1 MPEASLW
8 LIVPAAG
15 VGQRMAAACPK
26 QYLRVD
32 SEYILDITLRRLL
45 AALPAAGCIVPL
57 SSTDIWWPSTNASS
71 DGRIATCAGGNE
83 RANSVLN
90 ALQAL
95 APRAKNEDWVL
106 VHDAARPCVASDD
119 LKRLLK
125 KVGAHSVGGLLA
137 SPVTDTLKMASPQAP
152 NTVTSTIDRRH
163 LWRALTPQVFRYGL
177 LRDALQRALN
187 HGIAITDEAAA
198 MEQAGHRPLLVEG
211 RSDNIKITVPADLA
225 LAGFILGQL

>member
-15 VGQRMAAACPK
+15 VGQRMAAECPK

-32 SEYILDITLRRLL
+32 GEYILDITLRRLL
-45 AALPAAGCIVPL
+45 AALPAAGCMVPL
-57 SSTDIWWPSTNASS
+57 SSTDSWWAGTNASS
-71 DGRIATCAGGNE
+71 DSRIATCAGGNE

-95 APRAKNEDWVL
+95 APKAKNDDWVL
-106 VHDAARPCVASDD
+106 VHDAARPCVAAND
-119 LKRLLK
+119 LKRLLE
-125 KVGAHSVGGLLA
+125 KVGAHSVGGILA
-137 SPVTDTLKMASPQAP
+137 APVTDTLKMASPRAP
-152 NTVTSTIDRRH
+152 DTVTSTVDRRH

-187 HGIAITDEAAA
+187 QGVALTDEASA
-198 MEQAGHRPLLVEG
+198 MEQVGHGPLLVEG
-211 RSDNIKITVPADLA
+211 RPDNIKITVPADLA

>member
-1 MPEASLW
+1 
-8 LIVPAAG
+8 
-15 VGQRMAAACPK
+15 
-26 QYLRVD
+26 
-32 SEYILDITLRRLL
+32 
-45 AALPAAGCIVPL
+45 VPL
-57 SSTDIWWPSTNASS
+57 SATDIWWAGTNASS
-71 DGRIATCAGGNE
+71 DRRIATCVGGHE

-95 APRAKNEDWVL
+95 APKAKDEDWVL
-106 VHDAARPCVASDD
+106 VHDAARPCVAPDD
-119 LKRLLK
+119 LKRLLE

-152 NTVTSTIDRRH
+152 DTVASTVDRRH

-177 LRDALQRALN
+177 LRDALHRALDQ
-187 HGIAITDEAAA
+187 GFALTDEASA

-211 RSDNIKITVPADLA
+211 RPDNIKITVPADLA

>member
-1 MPEASLW
+1 MPEVSLW

-15 VGQRMAAACPK
+15 VGQRMAAECPK

-32 SEYILDITLRRLL
+32 SECILDITLRRLL
-45 AALPAAGCIVPL
+45 AVLPAAGCIVPL
-57 SSTDIWWPSTNASS
+57 SATDIWWAGTNASS
-71 DGRIATCAGGNE
+71 DRRIATCVGGHE

-95 APRAKNEDWVL
+95 APKAKDEDWVL
-106 VHDAARPCVASDD
+106 VHDAARPCVAPDD
-119 LKRLLK
+119 LKRLLE

-152 NTVTSTIDRRH
+152 DTVASTVDRRH

-177 LRDALQRALN
+177 LRDALHRALDQ
-187 HGIAITDEAAA
+187 GFALTDEASA

-211 RSDNIKITVPADLA
+211 RPDNIKITVPADLA

>member
-8 LIVPAAG
+8 LIIPAAG
-15 VGQRMAAACPK
+15 VGQRMAAECPK

-32 SEYILDITLRRLL
+32 GEYILDITLRRLL
-45 AALPAAGCIVPL
+45 TAVPAAGCIVTL
-57 SSTDIWWPSTNASS
+57 SPTDIWWAGTNASS
-71 DGRIATCAGGNE
+71 DSRIATCAGGNE
-83 RANSVLN
+83 RSNSVLN

-95 APRAKNEDWVL
+95 VPKAKNDDWVL

-119 LKRLLK
+119 LKRLLE

-137 SPVTDTLKMASPQAP
+137 SPVTDTLKVASPQAP
-152 NTVTSTIDRRH
+152 DTVTSTVDRRH

-177 LRDALQRALN
+177 LRDALQRALDQ
-187 HGIAITDEAAA
+187 GFALTDEASA

-211 RSDNIKITVPADLA
+211 RPDNIKITVPADLA